1 MIGERLCFKAVD
13 SIDKTSDSFKLNERL
28 IWIIDVVV
36 RDTIYKRSINWSG
49 NSSAKSILFDM
60 YCLKPVIYPF
70 TVPKF
75 ISLILQN
82 SAKRYHHRS
91 RAIIHGLLKNTC
103 TTRANNKR
111 SMYFYSSVRR
121 YIYLRNEIQNLIK
134 GGANQFEG
142 FIFPSTMVT
151 INCRHWYFISYF

>member
-1 MIGERLCFKAVD
+1 
-13 SIDKTSDSFKLNERL
+13 
-28 IWIIDVVV
+28 
-36 RDTIYKRSINWSG
+36 
-49 NSSAKSILFDM
+49 M
-60 YCLKPVIYPF
+60 YCLKAVIYPF

-121 YIYLRNEIQNLIK
+121 YIYLRNKIQNLIK
-134 GGANQFEG
+134 DAANQFEG
-142 FIFPSTMVT
+142 FVFPSAMIT
-151 INCRHWYFISYF
+151 INHLPIVLKRRSDVDLIINDHRGGKRVKQLQSKFRYPNA

>member
-1 MIGERLCFKAVD
+1 
-13 SIDKTSDSFKLNERL
+13 
-28 IWIIDVVV
+28 
-36 RDTIYKRSINWSG
+36 
-49 NSSAKSILFDM
+49 M

-91 RAIIHGLLKNTC
+91 TAIIHGLLKNTC
-103 TTRANNKR
+103 TTRTNNKR

-121 YIYLRNEIQNLIK
+121 YMYLRNEIQNLITD
-134 GGANQFEG
+134 GANQFEG
-142 FIFPSTMVT
+142 FIFPSAVIT
-151 INCRHWYFISYF
+151 INRWH